1 MSVDASLTNVTVL
14 GFGKTQVLSS
24 QVDPVTYDFK
34 TKIRLEKMRID
45 GNYNLIGRILV
56 IPLRGK
62 GKCWF
67 EASMFTI
74 SIIIHLSISMN
85 Y

>member
-14 GFGKTQVLSS
+14 GFGKTNVMSS
-24 QVDPVTYDFK
+24 QVDPVTYDFR

-67 EASMFTI
+67 EASM
-74 SIIIHLSISMN
+74 
-85 Y
+85 